1 MGARRALL
9 HGNTGES
16 CQMSA
21 ISMVAPTRVQAEI
34 REPNPG
40 PSIFTDRTR
49 PAVATRSASPDLT
62 I

>member
-49 PAVATRSASPDLT
+49 PAVATR
-62 I
+62 